1 MPFFTDGNVLSWA
14 TFFPLIGAVVIVLLM
29 IGRAT
34 LGLGKVLV
42 DQASRWIA
50 LVTRGLSMLASI
62 AAWSLYDPKIGGVQL
77 VAKSVWIRDF
87 NVEYFVRI
95 SHSTRRSSLIT
106 GTTGLTQGFTGS
118 AARGAPS

>member
-1 MPFFTDGNVLSWA
+1 MYLFTDGNVLSLA
-14 TFFPLIGAVVIVLLM
+14 TFFPLAGAIVIVLLM
-29 IGRAT
+29 MARAMF
-34 LGLGKVLV
+34 GLGKGLV
-42 DQASRWIA
+42 DQASRVIA
-50 LVTRGLSMLASI
+50 LVTSFLSMVAAI
-62 AAWSLYDPKIGGVQL
+62 AAWSMFDGTKHGVQL
-77 VAKSVWIRDF
+77 VAKAVWIRDF